1 MSESQ
6 TKDIPSA
13 ESQTEEWFLAQ
24 IGKSR
29 IDVPLLLTAL
39 RALRNGGHAAQAEQR
54 VELLQDTLAERK
66 KTDEALEA
74 LHLRARWAALDRK
87 KDINW
92 TEEALDILGG
102 EWAEKALVDEAG
114 FSRPGAPAEAVR
126 RLRML
131 LSLKEGV
138 LVYDRTWGLGVVN
151 RVDSF
156 NKKVE
161 IDFDRRVGHLMS
173 LSYAG
178 ESLSPVG
185 EDHLLMWKRKRAEEL
200 RVLVRDNP
208 AEVVRMAL
216 RSLGPL
222 TVAQLQAAL
231 VAGIVNESDWK
242 KFWEAARKKLK
253 ADPSIYVP
261 ASRSEP
267 LHIQDGSQ
275 SQEDQ
280 WFDTLARERSLPKIV
295 TALEELAG
303 RKAEQE
309 FTETQQRVLLD
320 RLAFGLKGATSVD
333 FATPARLVMAAS
345 ELGLDAKLDGA
356 RVPDFFQGRVFDE
369 TIKQLPSRPLRL
381 FLHYLYGRNREAVQA
396 LLLARLERFE
406 IGILNEA
413 MLFLQE
419 TNYEQEAAKIFKHVF
434 DARTPSLELLSWLGR
449 HVEKCEEWKL
459 GSIALMAQLM
469 VEAVEQEANGERL
482 KAQNQLRERF
492 SKREWLKDLM
502 SRLSRPELEHLLL
515 RIKESTGWPAL
526 DRASVLGHMVKNA
539 PDLAPLL
546 AARDDQPVA
555 SRGPITSHRSY
566 RERQQLLDRIINVE
580 IPQVAKDIALA
591 RSYGD
596 LRENHEYKA
605 AKEAQTILFRR
616 RDELMADLHR
626 VAPSDFRDLPFDK
639 AGLGTVV
646 TLEYGDG
653 KKETYSIL
661 GVWDGDP
668 DHGIISSNSRMAETL
683 IGHTAGER
691 LTVPSEHGETQATL
705 VSVQP
710 LSAELL
716 ELINRE

>member
-6 TKDIPSA
+6 TKEVPSA
-13 ESQTEEWFLAQ
+13 EHQTEEWFLAQ
-24 IGKSR
+24 IAKPR
-29 IDVPLLLTAL
+29 IDTPMLLAAL
-39 RALRNGGHAAQAEQR
+39 RALRNAGHAAQAEQR
-54 VELLQDTLAERK
+54 VELLQDTLSERK
-66 KTDEALEA
+66 KTDDALDA
-74 LHLRARWAALDRK
+74 LHLRARWAAIDRK
-87 KDINW
+87 TDVNW
-92 TEEALDILGG
+92 AEEALDIIGS
-102 EWAEKALVDEAG
+102 EWDEKVLVEEAG

-131 LSLKEGV
+131 LSLREGV

-151 RVDSF
+151 RVDGF

-161 IDFDRRVGHLMS
+161 IDFDRRTGHLMS

-185 EDHLLMWKRKRAEEL
+185 DDHLLMWKRKRPDEL
-200 RVLVRDNP
+200 RALVKEDP

-222 TVAQLQAAL
+222 TVTQLQSAL
-231 VAGIVNESDWK
+231 TAGIVPEGDWK
-242 KFWEAARKKLK
+242 KFWEQTRKKLK
-253 ADPSIYVP
+253 ADPTVHVP
-261 ASRSEP
+261 ATRSEP
-267 LHIQDGSQ
+267 LQIQDGSQ

-295 TALEELAG
+295 SSLEELAG
-303 RKAEQE
+303 RKGEQQ
-309 FTETQQRVLLD
+309 FTETQQKVLLD

-333 FATPARLVMAAS
+333 YATPARLAMAAD
-345 ELGLDAKLDGA
+345 ELGLDGKLDGA
-356 RVPDFFQGRVFDE
+356 RIPDFFQGRVFDE
-369 TIKQLPSRPLRL
+369 TIKQLPARPMRALLHHLRKKNQE
-381 FLHYLYGRNREAVQA
+381 GVQA

-406 IGILNEA
+406 IGVLNEA

-419 TNYEQEAAKIFKHVF
+419 TGSEGEAARIFKHAF
-434 DARTPSLELLSWLGR
+434 DARAPSLEFLSWLGR
-449 HVEKCEEWKL
+449 HVEKCEDWNL
-459 GSIALMAQLM
+459 GSYALMAQLM
-469 VEAVEQEANGERL
+469 VEALEQEATGERL

-492 SKREWLKDLM
+492 SKNDWLKNLM
-502 SRLSRPELEHLLL
+502 NHLSRHELESLLL
-515 RIKESTGWPAL
+515 RIKDSSGWPAL
-526 DRASVLGHMVKNA
+526 DRASVLGHMVKMS

-566 RERQQLLDRIINVE
+566 RERQELLDRIINVE

-616 RDELMADLHR
+616 RDELMQELHR

-639 AGLGTVV
+639 AGLGTTV
-646 TLEYGDG
+646 TLAYGDG
-653 KKETYSIL
+653 KKETYYIL

-668 DHGIISSNSRMAETL
+668 SRGIISSSSRMATAM
-683 IGHTAGER
+683 IGHVAGEQ

-705 VSVQP
+705 VAVQP
-710 LSAELL
+710 LPPEIIESA
-716 ELINRE
+716 NPQ